1 MKNLFIKLFLS
12 YIRYF
17 AKIQLKKINPVVI
30 GIGGASGKTSTAL
43 LIGKVLGSKFD
54 IKEGKGKNSE
64 TGIPLNILDIDVNN
78 YTLKEWFKVLFL
90 APLKVITNNK
100 KYDFLV
106 LEMGIDSPKPP
117 KNMEYL
123 LSIVTPNI
131 GVLTN
136 IDIEHSLNFDSL
148 INEEDEVK
156 RREQILN
163 LTAKEEGKL
172 LKSIDANG
180 TSIINLDDK
189 NISNL
194 LPLKSKLVTISAI
207 DKNADFYI
215 SSVLVL
221 ENSFNVN
228 FVFLK
233 DRYALNIAKP
243 LPKYFAYSLMEALA
257 VAFVCKFNIK
267 EGLKLIEE
275 NFSLPPGRFS
285 IFEGIKDTTIIDSSY
300 NSSLNATKGAIEIVK
315 DIKKGRK
322 VGILGDMR
330 ELGTL
335 GRVQH
340 GELAKVILKNLDYA
354 ILIGP
359 LMGEYV
365 KPFLEKNNFP
375 FKHFESFKEV
385 KEILINEIHKGDVV
399 LVKGSQNTL
408 YLERAVEKLLK
419 NKKDE
424 EFLPRRGN
432 YWNKKRRG

>member
-1 MKNLFIKLFLS
+1 MKNLFIKLYLS

-17 AKIQLKKINPVVI
+17 ARIQLKKINPVII

-43 LIGKVLGSKFD
+43 LIGKILGSKFN

-64 TGIPLNILDIDVNN
+64 TGIPLNILDIDIDN

-90 APLKVITNNK
+90 APLRVITNNK

-123 LSIVTPNI
+123 LSIVNPNI

-136 IDIEHSLNFDSL
+136 IDIEHSLNFDNL
-148 INEEDEVK
+148 IKEEDESK
-156 RREQILN
+156 RKEQILN
-163 LTAKEEGKL
+163 LTSKEEGLL
-172 LKSIDANG
+172 LKSIDSNG
-180 TSIINLDDK
+180 TSIVNLDDK
-189 NISNL
+189 NIASL
-194 LPLKSKLVTISAI
+194 LPLKSKVVTISAN

-215 SSVLVL
+215 SNIQVS
-221 ENSFNVN
+221 ENGFNIN
-228 FVFLK
+228 FIFLK
-233 DRYALNIAKP
+233 DHYILNIDKP
-243 LPKYFAYSLMEALA
+243 LPKYFAYSLMEAVA
-257 VAFVCKFNIK
+257 VAFVCKFNIN
-267 EGLKLIEE
+267 EAIKLTQE

-300 NSSLNATKGAIEIVK
+300 NSSLNAAKGAIEI
-315 DIKKGRK
+315 IKQIKAGRK

-340 GELAKVILKNLDYA
+340 VELAKVIIKNLDYA

-365 KPFLEKNNFP
+365 KPVLEKSNFP
-375 FKHFESFKEV
+375 FKHFETFKEA
-385 KEILINEIHKGDVV
+385 KEILENEIRRGDIV

-408 YLERAVEKLLK
+408 YLERAVEMLLK
-419 NKKDE
+419 DKKDE
-424 EFLPRRGN
+424 QLLPRRGN
-432 YWNKKRRG
+432 YWNKKRRQ